1 MNYYKFFEFL
11 EQKENRQIPVK
22 FKLLFKLLKDPNYQ
36 ITQDDVE
43 ENGDLNLN
51 STPIKSLP
59 PGLNIKGWLSLHYSL
74 ITSLPPDLSI
84 GGGLLIYGCKNLK
97 SLPSGLR
104 VGNVIDLTGTPITS
118 LPPDLKVGGNLYLME
133 TEITSLPS
141 GLKVKGNLYLRD
153 TPLSKSHTIAQIK
166 QMVPGVKGEVTLK

>member
-11 EQKENRQIPVK
+11 KQKENRQIPVK
-22 FKLLFKLLKDPNYQ
+22 FKLLKDPNYQ
-36 ITQDDVE
+36 ITQDDVK

-51 STPIKSLP
+51 NTPIKSLP

-74 ITSLPPDLSI
+74 ITSLPPNLSI

-104 VGNVIDLTGTPITS
+104 VENLIDLTGTPITS
-118 LPPDLKVGGNLYLME
+118 LSPGLSVGGDLYLSDTKITLLPPSLSVGGDLKLFN
-133 TEITSLPS
+133 
-141 GLKVKGNLYLRD
+141 
-153 TPLSKSHTIAQIK
+153 TPLSKSHTEKQIR
-166 QMVPGVKGEVTLK
+166 QMAPGVKGKIYM